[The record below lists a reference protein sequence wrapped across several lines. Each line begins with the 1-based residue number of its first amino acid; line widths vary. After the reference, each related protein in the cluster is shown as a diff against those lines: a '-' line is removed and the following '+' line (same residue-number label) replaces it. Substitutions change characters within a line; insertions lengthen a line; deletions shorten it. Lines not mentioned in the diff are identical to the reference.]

1 MEFPQ
6 RRIIDPAAGRNIY
19 PLLGALV
26 IPRPIAWVSTRSA
39 SGVDNLAPH
48 SFFTVVSTDPPIVLV
63 SSMGEKDTVRNARE
77 TGEFVVCGSP
87 GDQIEAINLTAVE
100 FPPDVSEFEAVG
112 LTPEPSLMVAP
123 PRVAESPYALE
134 CRLVRI
140 DPMGNGLVIYGE
152 IVCIAVDER
161 VMVDN
166 RVDAQRLNPVARLG
180 GVDWSLLGDVVS
192 RRRLSLEEFAEE
204 RAEE

>member
-1 MEFPQ
+1 MDTGSLPS
-6 RRIIDPAAGRNIY
+6 RTVIDPASGRNVY
-19 PLLGALV
+19 PVLGALV

-48 SFFTVVSTDPPIVLV
+48 SFFTVVSTDPPIVVV

-100 FPPDVSEFEAVG
+100 FPSNVSEFDAVG
-112 LTPEPSLMVAP
+112 LTREPSQMVAP

-134 CRLVRI
+134 CRLVDI
-140 DPMGNGLVIYGE
+140 HHMGNGLVIYGQV
-152 IVCIAVDER
+152 VCIAIDES

-166 RVDAQRLNPVARLG
+166 RVVAARLNPVARLG
-180 GVDWSLLGDVVS
+180 GADWSLLGDVVT
-192 RRRLSLEEFAEE
+192 RKRLTLEEFSEE
-204 RAEE
+204 R

>member
-1 MEFPQ
+1 METGG
-6 RRIIDPAAGRNIY
+6 RVERVVIDPASGRNVY

-39 SGVDNLAPH
+39 DGVDNLAPH
-48 SFFTVVSTDPPIVLV
+48 SFFTVVSTDPPIVVV

-100 FPPDVSEFEAVG
+100 FPAHVSEFDAVG
-112 LTPEPSLMVAP
+112 LTREPSLMVRP

-134 CRLVRI
+134 CRLVEI
-140 DPMGNGLVIYGE
+140 HQLGNGLVIYGE
-152 IVCIAVDER
+152 VVCIAIDAS

-166 RVDAQRLNPVARLG
+166 RVVAARLNPVARLG
-180 GVDWSLLGDVVS
+180 GADWSLLGDVVT
-192 RRRLSLEEFAEE
+192 RKRLTLEEFSEE
-204 RAEE
+204 R